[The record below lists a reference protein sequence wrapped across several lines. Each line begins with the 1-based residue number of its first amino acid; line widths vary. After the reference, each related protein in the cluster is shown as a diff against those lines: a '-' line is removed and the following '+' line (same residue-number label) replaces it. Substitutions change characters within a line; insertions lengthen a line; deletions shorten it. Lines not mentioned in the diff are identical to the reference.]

1 METVI
6 RGHCKL
12 AIPVSFLLL
21 WILCPLSARAAATQT
36 FLVLETDPVIAVGVH
51 PTVTVRLTTAAGW
64 VGGVPL
70 EIRLDGHQTKRL
82 LTNRDG
88 RARTVLAKDLDA
100 GDYKVQAVFK
110 GTSDF
115 LASQS
120 AVAIIHVTPASLT
133 IQTVPPLPNV
143 PLLKLDGGRPLST
156 GADGTIRILIARV
169 RRYELEVTLP
179 PTDSDRQLTF
189 DRWGDG
195 SRESKRTIRLPGR
208 ANLAV
213 GLEVSYRVAFSFVD
227 STGTA
232 VDPARIQSLRVANSR
247 GDVLQPRSFAS
258 EWLIGNQIVR
268 REGGLTSVP
277 IEYRIQE
284 VEVRGSNVVDR
295 GRLHFRPDGELATWV
310 IPLLLFSLTVSGQ
323 DALFGFALGSSVQL
337 AYPDG
342 SAESVAL
349 DEHAS
354 ATITALPRGNYRA
367 VIEHPPGIP
376 VSTPLVLSRDHLV
389 RVPVISYLDAAFVL
403 GAGLSIA
410 VTLVLFG
417 GRPVGQIGRRALRR
431 IAGDVLMVL
440 RGQAVLFATRMRRA
454 FVRVIRLRSAEPA
467 SLARRVLA
475 VREMPGRLARRL
487 SRAAAFQRPWK
498 PARSMTILEGS
509 QVAAASPIEVAVAA
523 SPQLP
528 GNELA
533 SRAADLASGA
543 QSGAARSAPT
553 RSGRGKLSPASA
565 GRNTGRSR
573 STDPER
579 RQRKCP
585 TCGNPLTPRA
595 QFCRAC
601 GRRIRKS

>member
-1 METVI
+1 MI

-12 AIPVSFLLL
+12 AIPVSLLLL
-21 WILCPLSARAAATQT
+21 WILCPLSARAAAPQT

-70 EIRLDGHQTKRL
+70 EIRLDGHQMKRL

-88 RARTVLAKDLDA
+88 RASTVLAKDLDA

-110 GTSDF
+110 GTSDY

-195 SRESKRTIRLPGR
+195 SRESKRTIRLPGT

-277 IEYRIQE
+277 LEYRIQE

-295 GRLHFRPDGELATWV
+295 GRLHFRPDGETRDVGDPTSALLAHGLWTGRVVWV
-310 IPLLLFSLTVSGQ
+310 CARV
-323 DALFGFALGSSVQL
+323 LGTTRV
-337 AYPDG
+337 
-342 SAESVAL
+342 
-349 DEHAS
+349 
-354 ATITALPRGNYRA
+354 PRRRCRERNARR
-367 VIEHPPGIP
+367 
-376 VSTPLVLSRDHLV
+376 TCLRDHH
-389 RVPVISYLDAAFVL
+389 
-403 GAGLSIA
+403 
-410 VTLVLFG
+410 
-417 GRPVGQIGRRALRR
+417 
-431 IAGDVLMVL
+431 
-440 RGQAVLFATRMRRA
+440 
-454 FVRVIRLRSAEPA
+454 
-467 SLARRVLA
+467 
-475 VREMPGRLARRL
+475 
-487 SRAAAFQRPWK
+487 RAAARQLSGTDREPAGHPSLDSARPF
-498 PARSMTILEGS
+498 ARPSRSSPGDQLPRRRVRPRRRPVNRGHPGAVRGTSRRSDRSESATANRRGRAHG
-509 QVAAASPIEVAVAA
+509 VAWTGARCCFDSHAARVYTGHTPPIRRTCFSRSASPG
-523 SPQLP
+523 SP
-528 GNELA
+528 GN
-533 SRAADLASGA
+533 A
-543 QSGAARSAPT
+543 QAPRPAVFEGGSISAPME
-553 RSGRGKLSPASA
+553 
-565 GRNTGRSR
+565 SR
-573 STDPER
+573 TFDDDP
-579 RQRKCP
+579 
-585 TCGNPLTPRA
+585 
-595 QFCRAC
+595 
-601 GRRIRKS
+601 